1 MGTSILMRRF
11 LTKRTHKPHSAH
23 LARTAPLFQCDL
35 HLASISA
42 KLGGTLVPLVQ
53 PPCKSKVPSVH
64 TPAPELS
71 GSEQNK
77 LCLLLECPAEDNGD
91 LTRPAS
97 WLPAQPNA
105 HSLPTETSHAAR
117 REAAK
122 LRACW
127 PLLFH
132 MAQRA
137 LQLPQV
143 SPQCVAE

>member
-1 MGTSILMRRF
+1 MVGPAEDMLRQYNQ
-11 LTKRTHKPHSAH
+11 LW
-23 LARTAPLFQCDL
+23 Q
-35 HLASISA
+35 
-42 KLGGTLVPLVQ
+42 VPTG
-53 PPCKSKVPSVH
+53 K
-64 TPAPELS
+64 
-71 GSEQNK
+71 
-77 LCLLLECPAEDNGD
+77 EDNGD

-105 HSLPTETSHAAR
+105 LSLPTETSHAAR

-132 MAQRA
+132 MAHRA

-143 SPQCVAE
+143 SPQRVAE